1 MGISFDSKI
10 QIPKDSSALNDLN
23 SFSTDEL
30 FSPTDNPFAQ
40 QTDSVLSVPSVSQIL
55 YREDNTSTLWL
66 DERLEDSSKI
76 ALDTFNR
83 AFADTFRKR
92 IHANLIRIDYQKHP
106 EQLDFS
112 MLINP
117 LGKIFET
124 EINCSIIQ
132 WLRYLTGVEMPDF
145 YNRVK
150 PNTQCWYMNVDLNK
164 SFNNQLSTIPIGTA
178 LELIMKCQS
187 ELPDEIGNSSSNF
200 FSIWR
205 DIRNRRNAASHP
217 GVVDEKDFVAF
228 YRSFCELIT
237 EGWFTQLMNLKCKLK
252 PQQ

>member
-83 AFADTFRKR
+83 LLPIHSGNAFT
-92 IHANLIRIDYQKHP
+92 
-106 EQLDFS
+106 
-112 MLINP
+112 
-117 LGKIFET
+117 
-124 EINCSIIQ
+124 
-132 WLRYLTGVEMPDF
+132 LT
-145 YNRVK
+145 
-150 PNTQCWYMNVDLNK
+150 L
-164 SFNNQLSTIPIGTA
+164 
-178 LELIMKCQS
+178 
-187 ELPDEIGNSSSNF
+187 
-200 FSIWR
+200 
-205 DIRNRRNAASHP
+205 
-217 GVVDEKDFVAF
+217 
-228 YRSFCELIT
+228 
-237 EGWFTQLMNLKCKLK
+237 
-252 PQQ
+252 

>member
-132 WLRYLTGVEMPDF
+132 WLRYLNGVEMPD
-145 YNRVK
+145 
-150 PNTQCWYMNVDLNK
+150 
-164 SFNNQLSTIPIGTA
+164 S
-178 LELIMKCQS
+178 
-187 ELPDEIGNSSSNF
+187 
-200 FSIWR
+200 
-205 DIRNRRNAASHP
+205 
-217 GVVDEKDFVAF
+217 
-228 YRSFCELIT
+228 
-237 EGWFTQLMNLKCKLK
+237 
-252 PQQ
+252 